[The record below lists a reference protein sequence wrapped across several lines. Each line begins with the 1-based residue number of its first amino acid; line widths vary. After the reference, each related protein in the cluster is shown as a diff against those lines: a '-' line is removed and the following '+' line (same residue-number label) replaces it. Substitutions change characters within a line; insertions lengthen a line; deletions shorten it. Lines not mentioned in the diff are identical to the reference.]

1 MNNKQVGKFLKELR
15 KEKGLTQYEVAD
27 KLMLT
32 RATISKWER
41 GAMGFTPKNLTLLCE
56 FFNVSTD
63 ELIAGE
69 RNKKGLRDKVNEI
82 TLNVLNNNIKLH
94 RMFKVA
100 VAIII
105 ILVVSFLVYYFYTFY
120 NSVKIY
126 SIYLNSDKYAV
137 KYGQL
142 TKTSDKIYFYLD
154 IDYLIENV
162 DDIESV
168 QLFYING
175 SKLVTLGETTELK
188 PFSIT
193 SSKGYDELI
202 NFDEFE
208 IALKRMYIY
217 VNFKDGDFERVDVKF
232 DRIYSNTKVLPKKD
246 SYVKNDITT
255 EYMKKEATKFY
266 ERFLKLKET
275 IEKHGKDNTL
285 DFKFEGKKY
294 HLEVCDNE
302 LIISS
307 SINNERYKFSYSYIN
322 KEIFILT
329 KFDADDSENQIYS
342 FDIQMGKCLEGDCKN
357 HMDNYREMVRLYY
370 EIMYEY

>member
-105 ILVVSFLVYYFYTFY
+105 ILVVSFLIYYFYTFY

-126 SIYLNSDKYAV
+126 SIHLNSDKYIA

-142 TKTSDKIYFYLD
+142 TKTNDKIYFYLD
-154 IDYLIENV
+154 IDYLIEDL

-217 VNFKDGDFERVDVKF
+217 VNFKDGDFERVDVSFK
-232 DRIYSNTKVLPKKD
+232 REYANTSVLPKNDKN
-246 SYVKNDITT
+246 VKNDITT
-255 EYMKKEATKFY
+255 EYMKKESTKFY

-285 DFKFEGKKY
+285 DFKFEGKNY

-302 LIISS
+302 LNIYSS
-307 SINNERYKFSYSYIN
+307 RDKDDIMFKYSYYN
-322 KEIFILT
+322 KELFYLN
-329 KFDADDSENQIYS
+329 KLDENEKINLIYS

>member
-41 GAMGFTPKNLTLLCE
+41 GAMGFTSKNLSLLCE
-56 FFNVSTD
+56 FFDITPD
-63 ELIAGE
+63 ELMCGE
-69 RNKKGLRDKVNEI
+69 RNKKGLKDKVNEI

-217 VNFKDGDFERVDVKF
+217 VNFKDGDFERLDVSFK
-232 DRIYSNTKVLPKKD
+232 REYANTSVLPKKD
-246 SYVKNDITT
+246 NNVNSGITT

-285 DFKFEGKKY
+285 DFKFEGKNY

-307 SINNERYKFSYSYIN
+307 SVNNERYKFSYSYIN

-329 KFDADDSENQIYS
+329 KFDADDFENQIYS

>member
-342 FDIQMGKCLEGDCKN
+342 FDIQMGKCLESDCKN

>member
-1 MNNKQVGKFLKELR
+1 MNNKQIGKFLKELR

-105 ILVVSFLVYYFYTFY
+105 ILVVSFLIYYFYTFY

-126 SIYLNSDKYAV
+126 SIHLNSDKYIA

-142 TKTSDKIYFYLD
+142 TKTNDKIYFYLD
-154 IDYLIENV
+154 IDYLIEDL

-175 SKLVTLGETTELK
+175 SKLVTLGETTKLK
-188 PFSIT
+188 PFSII

-217 VNFKDGDFERVDVKF
+217 VNFKDGDFERIDVSFK
-232 DRIYSNTKVLPKKD
+232 REYANTSVLPKKD
-246 SYVKNDITT
+246 NNVNSGITT